1 MKQITID
8 KKVYVLDYTFNSI
21 RYMDNL
27 NFNELQNIEETP
39 FKFYTF
45 TAKLFHGALNWN
57 SKKFFSEDE
66 AYALLEKYFE
76 ENPDKSKTL
85 IEDLLNMLQE
95 SNFFKNLQD

>member
-21 RYMDNL
+21 RYMDDL

-45 TAKLFHGALNWN
+45 NR
-57 SKKFFSEDE
+57 
-66 AYALLEKYFE
+66 
-76 ENPDKSKTL
+76 
-85 IEDLLNMLQE
+85 EDLMVGICVLTPNKRLRDEIQ
-95 SNFFKNLQD
+95 SGSHPP